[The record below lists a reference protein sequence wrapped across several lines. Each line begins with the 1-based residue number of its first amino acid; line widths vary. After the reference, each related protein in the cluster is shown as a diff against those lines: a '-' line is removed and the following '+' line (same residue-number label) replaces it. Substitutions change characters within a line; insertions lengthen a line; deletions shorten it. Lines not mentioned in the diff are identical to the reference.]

1 MLKIDAH
8 QHFWKYNPVRDSWI
22 NDDLQILRNDFLPE
36 DLSPI
41 LKSAGFDG
49 CITVQSN
56 QSEAENDFQLQNAE
70 VNSFIKGVVGW
81 LDLQADNLDEKL
93 AHFSQFEKFKGI
105 RHILQGEAQRD
116 FMLRPAFLKGIS
128 KLNHYNQTYDILI
141 YPDQLTYTKTFVA
154 KFPDQP
160 FVINHL
166 AKPDIKNRHIDTWK
180 KEMEEIANYENVYC
194 KLSGMVTETD
204 WKNWKPDDF
213 TPYLDVVVKAFGTE
227 RLMFGSDWP
236 VCNVAGKFQQVVEI
250 ISNYLKSFTQNEQS
264 QIFGGNAIRFYHIIE
279 S

>member
-56 QSEAENDFQLQNAE
+56 QSESENDFQLNNAHE
-70 VNSFIKGVVGW
+70 NSNIKGVVGW
-81 LDLQADNLDEKL
+81 LDLQTNDLDEKL
-93 AHFSQFEKFKGI
+93 AYYSQFEKFKGI

-116 FMLRPAFLKGIS
+116 FMLRPVFLKGIN
-128 KLNHYNQTYDILI
+128 KLKHYNLTYDILI
-141 YPDQLTYTKTFVA
+141 YPDQLGYTKTFIA

-213 TPYLDVVVKAFGTE
+213 TPYLDVVVEAFGTN

-236 VCNVAGKFQQVVEI
+236 VCNVAGKYQQVVEI
-250 ISNYLKSFTQNEQS
+250 ISNYLKSFTQNEQG
-264 QIFGGNAIRFYHIIE
+264 QIFGDNAIRFYQINE
-279 S
+279 

>member
-41 LKSAGFDG
+41 LRSAGFDG
-49 CITVQSN
+49 CITVQSD
-56 QSEAENDFQLQNAE
+56 QSEAENDFQLMNAE

-93 AHFSQFEKFKGI
+93 AYYSQFKKFKGI

-128 KLNHYNQTYDILI
+128 KLKHYNLTYDILI

-154 KFPDQP
+154 NFPDQP

-166 AKPDIKNRHIDTWK
+166 AKPDIKNKDIATWK
-180 KEMEEIANYENVYC
+180 NNMEQMAKFENVYC
-194 KLSGMVTETD
+194 KLSGMVTEAN
-204 WKNWKPDDF
+204 WNNWKPDDF
-213 TPYLDVVVKAFGTE
+213 TPYLDVVVEAFGIN

-236 VCNVAGKFQQVVEI
+236 VCNVAGRYQQVVEI
-250 ISNYLKSFTQNEQS
+250 ISDYFKSFTQNEQS
-264 QIFGGNAIRFYHIIE
+264 QIFGGNANTFYHINE
-279 S
+279 